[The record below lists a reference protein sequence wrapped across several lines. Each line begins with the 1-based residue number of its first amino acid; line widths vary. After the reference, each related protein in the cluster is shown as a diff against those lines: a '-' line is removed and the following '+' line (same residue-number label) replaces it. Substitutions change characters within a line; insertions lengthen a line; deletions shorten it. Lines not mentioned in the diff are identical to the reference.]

1 MPTIFIATPSG
12 LRDIQKHVS
21 SDEDVNVAIKS
32 ALNQLP
38 PNATAQGYLST
49 RGGQSLENL
58 SAAAGDIYLRWNIRL
73 CGGKGGFGS
82 MLRAQGGRMAR
93 KKNRKKTDTEND
105 SFRTLDGRRMKS
117 IRQAKEL
124 GEYLSTAD
132 EVKKK
137 EAEEKKQKLI
147 IILQKEKTSGSS
159 RKSKFEN
166 TRLLEDHEDA
176 VQKMR
181 KDAELAALAVAE
193 LETPL
198 SSSAGSS
205 SSNVKAKGGD
215 FFGMD
220 FSESESESESDTESA

>member
-21 SDEDVNVAIKS
+21 PDEDVHEAIQSAIK
-32 ALNQLP
+32 QLP
-38 PNATAQGYLST
+38 PNATEKGYLST
-49 RGGQSLENL
+49 RGGQSLQDV
-58 SAAAGDIYLRWNIRL
+58 STAAGDIYLRWNMRL

-93 KKNRKKTDTEND
+93 KKNRKKTETEND

-137 EAEEKKQKLI
+137 EAEEKKQKLLN
-147 IILQKEKTSGSS
+147 ILQKEKTSGSS

-166 TRLLEDHEDA
+166 TRLLDEHEDA

-181 KDAELAALAVAE
+181 KDAELAALACEVD
-193 LETPL
+193 TPL

-205 SSNVKAKGGD
+205 GSNVKAKGGD

-220 FSESESESESDTESA
+220 FSESESESGSDTGSV

>member
-1 MPTIFIATPSG
+1 MPTIFIATPCG
-12 LRDIQKHVS
+12 LHDIQRHVAA
-21 SDEDVNVAIKS
+21 DEDVNLAVQE

-38 PNATAQGYLST
+38 PNATAKGYLST
-49 RGGQSLENL
+49 SGGQSARNL
-58 SAAAGDIYLRWNIRL
+58 TATQGDIYLRWNMSL

-132 EVKKK
+132 DVKKK
-137 EAEEKKQKLI
+137 EAEEKKQKLLN
-147 IILQKEKTSGSS
+147 ILQKEKTSGAS

-166 TRLLEDHEDA
+166 TRLLEEHEDA

-181 KDAELAALAVAE
+181 KDAELAALAVSE
-193 LETPL
+193 IDTPL

-205 SSNVKAKGGD
+205 SSCVKAKGSD

-220 FSESESESESDTESA
+220 FSESESESEDESVSE